1 MERPLSIEQVGIG
14 ALEEGRR
21 GYRDVV
27 ERLSQM
33 LEDAKSKVVS
43 AISSVLDPPYNTPDG
58 KPLQV
63 HWYTPTEVAE
73 LNQ

>member
-1 MERPLSIEQVGIG
+1 MERSLSIEQGGIG
-14 ALEEGRR
+14 TLEHGRR
-21 GYRDVV
+21 GYGDVV

-33 LEDAKSKVVS
+33 LEVAKSGDVS
-43 AISSVLDPPYNTPDG
+43 AISYVLDPPYNTPDG

-63 HWYTPTEVAE
+63 HWYTPTEIAE